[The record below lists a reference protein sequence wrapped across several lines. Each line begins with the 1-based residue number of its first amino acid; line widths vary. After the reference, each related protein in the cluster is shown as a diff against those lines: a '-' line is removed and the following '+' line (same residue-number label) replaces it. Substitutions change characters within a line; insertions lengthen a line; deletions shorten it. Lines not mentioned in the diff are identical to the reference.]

1 MQIVSSKQ
9 RLIEGPSII
18 PMAMSN
24 LGVEH
29 FYPKKEL
36 SLQQAMIAT
45 ARETTLDKADT
56 VQAGNTIF
64 LSHEKDKNMMV
75 GRIFNVDTPKN
86 FVGNMLEY
94 ISYLQKKKITS
105 YKAYVEEA
113 LLQAVLELDNILKNT
128 DTNFNFGKF
137 KGGEYLIDIKV
148 GKEKVR

>member
-64 LSHEKDKNMMV
+64 LSHKKDKGKMA

-86 FVGNMLEY
+86 FVANMLEY
-94 ISYLQKKKITS
+94 ISYLQKKNITN

-113 LLQAVLELDNILKNT
+113 LFQALRELDGILEKT
-128 DTNFNFGKF
+128 DTDIRINRF
-137 KGGEYLIDIKV
+137 KGGEYLMDITV

>member
-1 MQIVSSKQ
+1 
-9 RLIEGPSII
+9 
-18 PMAMSN
+18 MSN

-64 LSHEKDKNMMV
+64 LSHEKDKNIMV

-86 FVGNMLEY
+86 FVDNMLEY

-137 KGGEYLIDIKV
+137 KGGEHLIDIKV